1 MVMKRRS
8 NSRVRP
14 SPSDSRHT
22 VERPAEA
29 TGLEH
34 FHPLVARWF
43 RETFDQPTEAQRGA
57 WESIA
62 RRSST
67 LLLAPTG
74 SGKTLAAFLV
84 AIDRL
89 AFAPSTPATP
99 LPTPRVHTLYISPLK
114 ALGVDIARNLRAPLD
129 GLRTLAEREQHPF
142 REPTIGI
149 RSGDTPTSER
159 SRLQRSPPDI
169 LITTPESLFL
179 LLTSRAR
186 TALASV
192 ETVIVDEIHAMAATK
207 RGAHL
212 FVSLERLESLR
223 RQADPAAPPLQRIG
237 LSATQRPL
245 EEIARLLGGAE
256 IVDGAARPR
265 PVEIVAAS
273 SRKTLRLSIET
284 PLADLLRAQ
293 NDSPP
298 AESDALAPSLWP
310 ALHPR
315 LVELIRA
322 HRGTLVFVN
331 SRRLAER
338 IAAAVNAA
346 AGEELALA
354 HHGSLAKDTRL
365 EIEERLKAGKLPA
378 LIATSS
384 LELGIDVGTIDL
396 VVQIES
402 PPSIAAGLQRVGR
415 AAHHVGGVPTGIV
428 FPKYRGDLL
437 ACAAAAAR
445 MLEGSVEETFYPRN
459 PLDVLAQQLVAMVA
473 SRSDT
478 VDVLYDTVRRA
489 APFHEL
495 PRSSFL
501 GVLEMLA
508 GRYPS
513 QRFSEL
519 KPRVVWDPVTN
530 RVTPRQGAQRVAI
543 ANAGTIPDRGLYG
556 VFLAEQSSASG
567 GGETESAAPS
577 ETAAIAS
584 GRGVPRRGGRRVGEL
599 DEEMVFETAIGDV
612 FLLGASSWRVVE
624 ITADRVLVWP
634 APGEPGRM
642 PFWRGEGPGR
652 PLEFGLAIGELTR
665 TLLAEPPADAQRRL
679 MERHGLRPSAAED
692 LVAYLRG
699 QAAVTG
705 EAPSDRTILIECF
718 RDEAGDWR
726 VALMAPLGARLFA
739 PWATATL
746 TRLRAD
752 VSPAADAVWS
762 DDGIVFRLPASETPP
777 PIEWLVP
784 RSDEV
789 ESMLVRELAGTSLF
803 AARFREN
810 AGRALLLPRR
820 QAGRRTPL
828 WLQRRRAADLLEA
841 VAQFTDFPILL
852 ETYREILRD
861 VFDLPALR
869 DVLEAIEQ
877 RRIDT
882 RRVETRSPSP
892 FANSLLFDFAGN
904 FIYSGDTPLAE
915 RRAQALL
922 LDQTQLRQ
930 LIGGVEPR
938 DLLDPEIVAATDRE
952 LRKLDGRYPP
962 RHADDLHDLLRRLG
976 DLDAAEIAQRCSA
989 EDREAGRAADWL
1001 RELAATHR
1009 VSKAFVGGDER
1020 WIAAE
1025 DAVTYRAAFGSS
1037 VTPAM
1042 PTLNDPSAADSS
1054 GDWKRLGTATTVVF
1068 DPLGDLIERFART
1081 RGPFTALSVADR
1093 FGIGVSVAVEKL
1105 RQLEMRGTV
1114 VSGWFMPTTHPLVAT
1129 QTPAMAVAA
1138 VSAAAAGV
1146 AAAAMGAAGV
1156 SEETSAGETSAGE
1169 KSADE
1174 TSADDASA
1182 GARLATLADSQWCG
1196 TEVSRL
1202 LRQRS
1207 LVRARA
1213 KVAPVDHASF
1223 AQFRLAWQGLDQPRR
1238 GSDGLLDVIEQ
1249 LQGLPLPLATWEN
1262 EVFPARVA
1270 EFSSSMLDEL
1280 CAAGEVVWRGAATG
1294 VTSRGQ
1300 RVALFMAHDAPRL
1313 ALPSTPLDG
1322 PDHERLRTLLRERGA
1337 LFFDQVTRS
1346 LSGHP
1351 SEWLERLWELVWNG
1365 EVTNDTLAPLRS
1377 LAQSGDSNWS
1387 RRGGRYDELYRSRRP
1402 QRLAGSEGRWWL
1414 FERGWGESVSATERQ
1429 AAWATQLLKRYGVV
1443 TREAIVAEDV
1453 PGGYAALYPVL
1464 KTFEEAGRV
1473 HRGYFVADLGATQFA
1488 APGADQRL
1496 RLIAEQSRRTEQPA
1510 AAMMLAALDPAN
1522 PFGTALPFPRE
1533 EHESRLQRV
1542 EGAKVVLL
1550 DGRLVAYVQR
1560 GGQAVWTFASGD
1572 GQSRRDDGRAVARAL
1587 ASLATSSS
1595 PVFLTSFNGVLP
1607 APGPLDRHLIEAGF
1621 SATTQGYLHRRRES
1635 G

>member
-1 MVMKRRS
+1 MKRRK
-8 NSRVRP
+8 
-14 SPSDSRHT
+14 DSRAQSS
-22 VERPAEA
+22 EADSRQACELPAEA

-43 RETFDQPTEAQRGA
+43 RETFACPTEAQRGA
-57 WESIA
+57 WEAIA
-62 RRSST
+62 RRAST

-89 AFAPSTPATP
+89 AFADPISA
-99 LPTPRVHTLYISPLK
+99 TPRVHTLYISPLK

-129 GLRTLAEREQHPF
+129 GLRSLAEREQHPF

-149 RSGDTPTSER
+149 RSGDTPTAER
-159 SRLQRSPPDI
+159 NRLQRSPPDI

-186 TALASV
+186 AALASV

-223 RQADPAAPPLQRIG
+223 RSTDPAAPPLQRIG

-245 EEIARLLGGAE
+245 DEIARLLGGAD
-256 IVDGAARPR
+256 IVDGVVRPR
-265 PVEIVAAS
+265 PVDIVAAS

-284 PLADLLRAQ
+284 PLADLLRA
-293 NDSPP
+293 NSAPPTADS
-298 AESDALAPSLWP
+298 ESAKTAAPESTALAPSLWP

-354 HHGSLAKDTRL
+354 HHGSLAKETRL
-365 EIEERLKAGKLPA
+365 DIEERLKAGRLPA

-415 AAHHVGGVPTGIV
+415 AAHHVGGVPAGIV

-445 MLEGSVEETFYPRN
+445 MLDGAVEETFYPRN

-473 SRSDT
+473 SRSET

-489 APFHEL
+489 APFHDL
-495 PRSSFL
+495 PRSSFI

-519 KPRVVWDPVTN
+519 KPRVVWDPVTH
-530 RVTPRQGAQRVAI
+530 RVTPRQGALRVAI

-556 VFLAEQSSASG
+556 VFLAEQG
-567 GGETESAAPS
+567 GDSKAGE
-577 ETAAIAS
+577 
-584 GRGVPRRGGRRVGEL
+584 PRRGGRRVGEL

-624 ITADRVLVWP
+624 ITADRVLVSP

-665 TLLAEPPADAQRRL
+665 RLLAEPPADAERRL
-679 MERHGLRPSAAED
+679 REQHGLRPSAAED
-692 LVAYLRG
+692 LVAYVRG

-705 EAPSDRTILIECF
+705 EPPSDQTVLIECF

-726 VALMAPLGARLFA
+726 VALMAPLGARIFA
-739 PWATATL
+739 PWATAAL

-762 DDGIVFRLPASETPP
+762 DDGIVFRLPASDLPP

-789 ESMLVRELAGTSLF
+789 EAILVRELAGTSLF

-820 QAGRRTPL
+820 QLGRRTPL

-869 DVLEAIEQ
+869 SVLERIEQ
-877 RRIDT
+877 RRIST
-882 RRVETRSPSP
+882 VRVETRTPSP
-892 FANSLLFDFAGN
+892 FANSLLFDFAGH

-930 LIGGVEPR
+930 LLGGTEPR
-938 DLLDPEIVAATDRE
+938 DLLDPEVVATTDRE
-952 LRKLDGRYPP
+952 LQRLDGRFPP

-976 DLDAAEIAQRCSA
+976 DLDSSEIAARCA
-989 EDREAGRAADWL
+989 ADDRETGRIKHWIQ
-1001 RELAATHR
+1001 ELVATRR
-1009 VSKAFVGGDER
+1009 VAKAFVGGDER

-1025 DAVTYRAAFGSS
+1025 DATSYREALGAIVSPTDLSPTNLSSPELSSPELSSPDLSPTNLASTKLSSPDLASPDRSSATGSE
-1037 VTPAM
+1037 AR
-1042 PTLNDPSAADSS
+1042 TL
-1054 GDWKRLGTATTVVF
+1054 GDWTRFGAAVTVLR
-1068 DPLGDLIERFART
+1068 DPLGDLLERFART
-1081 RGPFTALSVADR
+1081 RGPFTAMAVADR
-1093 FGIGVSVAVEKL
+1093 FGIGVATAVEKL
-1105 RQLEMRGTV
+1105 RQLEMRGV
-1114 VSGWFMPTTHPLVAT
+1114 IVSGWFTPQSGKPGTKGSETATTPV
-1129 QTPAMAVAA
+1129 
-1138 VSAAAAGV
+1138 GK
-1146 AAAAMGAAGV
+1146 GAD
-1156 SEETSAGETSAGE
+1156 GE
-1169 KSADE
+1169 
-1174 TSADDASA
+1174 
-1182 GARLATLADSQWCG
+1182 WCG

-1207 LVRARA
+1207 LARARA
-1213 KVAPVDHASF
+1213 KVAPVDQASF
-1223 AQFRLAWQGLDQPRR
+1223 VRFRLAWQGLDQPRR

-1249 LQGLPLPLATWEN
+1249 LQGLPLPMSTWEE
-1262 EVFPARVA
+1262 EVLPTRVA
-1270 EFSSSMLDEL
+1270 EFEPEMLDEL
-1280 CAAGEVVWRGAATG
+1280 CAAGEVVWRGVSTG
-1294 VTSRGQ
+1294 VSSRSN
-1300 RVALFMAHDAPRL
+1300 RVVLFLTDDSPRL
-1313 ALPSTPLDG
+1313 APPSTPLEGD
-1322 PDHERLRTLLRERGA
+1322 DYERLRSLLRERGA
-1337 LFFDQVTRS
+1337 LFFDQVTRAF
-1346 LSGHP
+1346 SGFP
-1351 SEWLERLWELVWNG
+1351 NDWLERLWELVWNG

-1377 LAQSGDSNWS
+1377 RQAGDGATRSWRGS
-1387 RRGGRYDELYRSRRP
+1387 RLDDAFRSRR
-1402 QRLAGSEGRWWL
+1402 QRRLPGSEGRWWL
-1414 FERGWGESVSATERQ
+1414 FERGWGAAVSATERQ
-1429 AAWATQLLKRYGVV
+1429 TALAAQLLKRYGVV
-1443 TREAIVAEDV
+1443 TREAIMAEDV
-1453 PGGYAALYPVL
+1453 PGGYAALYPVF
-1464 KTFEEAGRV
+1464 KAFEEAGRV

-1496 RLIAEQSRRTEQPA
+1496 RLIAELDAHGEKAGEVAATAGMETSSRA
-1510 AAMMLAALDPAN
+1510 ALLAALDPAN
-1522 PFGTALPFPRE
+1522 PFGTALPFPIDDVGARC
-1533 EHESRLQRV
+1533 QRV
-1542 EGAKVVLL
+1542 EGAKVVLRE
-1550 DGRLVAYVQR
+1550 GRLVAYLSR
-1560 GGQAVWTFASGD
+1560 GGQAVWTFEAAD
-1572 GQSRRDDGRAVARAL
+1572 ERFRVEDCRVIAQAL
-1587 ASLATSSS
+1587 ASLATRSS
-1595 PVFLTSFNGVLP
+1595 PVFLSSINGALP
-1607 APGPLDRHLIEAGF
+1607 GTGPLEPHLLDAGF
-1621 SATTQGYLHRRRES
+1621 IATAQGYLHRRRES